1 MIGIFSCHEDSDI
14 LKGRMCQ
21 QKKESVSTEKDN
33 PLPDSGEVF
42 AEGEGL
48 FVSLGLDSVGF
59 AHLESGAAD
68 VLLTIL
74 GLA

>member
-1 MIGIFSCHEDSDI
+1 M
-14 LKGRMCQ
+14 
-21 QKKESVSTEKDN
+21 STEKVN

-48 FVSLGLDSVGF
+48 FVSLGLDGVGF